1 MKTIAAALLLSTAT
15 LVARPALAQPTNGID
30 AVFADYTG
38 ENVPGCAVGVEK
50 DGKTVLERAYG
61 MADIEERVRAQPNNI
76 YEAGSVSKQFTAAAI
91 VLLARDGK
99 LALSDD
105 IRTYL
110 PEMPDYGTPITIQH
124 LIQHTSGLRDWGSIA
139 AMEGWP
145 RNSRSANNDD
155 VLAIAAR
162 QKGLNYAPGAH
173 YSYSNTNFNLAA
185 IIVSRVSGQ
194 SFAAFTGA
202 RIFDPLGMTNTRWR
216 ERYRTLVPGRATAY
230 AREGGTYVI
239 DQPIEDAHGNGGLL
253 TTVKDLL
260 TWNAA
265 LDADRLGP
273 GFRAAMERVGVLTD
287 GTRIVY
293 ASGLRVTKYRGV
305 AEVAHSGSTGGY
317 RAWLARYPAQRL
329 SIALLCN
336 AGDVDPVAIGQ
347 SVADHYLSG
356 LSPVPVYKPSGELPA
371 GLYVSEITG
380 APITISARADRT
392 LWVDDTALDPVTP
405 GRWSLSGMD
414 FVFGRDNDLVVEANG
429 EKLRYRRVEP
439 VDTVDPTP
447 FVGQY
452 CGTDNPFC
460 MVVHGTSEGGLS
472 IATTGRPG
480 LAAQPLKP
488 AFTDVFT
495 SKYGTVRFVRDA
507 SGEVSGLTYGDSRA
521 WAVEFTRT
529 P

>member
-1 MKTIAAALLLSTAT
+1 MKTIATAF
-15 LVARPALAQPTNGID
+15 LVSVTAFPALAQPNDGID
-30 AVFADYTG
+30 AVFARYTG
-38 ENVPGCAVGVEK
+38 ESVPGCAVGVEK

-61 MADIEERVRAQPNNI
+61 MADIEERVRAQPSSI
-76 YEAGSVSKQFTAAAI
+76 YEAGSISKQFTAAAI
-91 VLLARDGK
+91 VLLARDGT

-105 IRTYL
+105 IRKYL
-110 PEMPDYGTPITIQH
+110 PEMPDYGTPITIEH
-124 LIQHTSGLRDWGSIA
+124 LIQHTSGLRDWGSIS

-185 IIVSRVSGQ
+185 IIVARVSGQ
-194 SFAAFTGA
+194 SFAAFTKA
-202 RIFDPLGMTNTRWR
+202 RIFDPLGMTSTQWR

-230 AREGGTYVI
+230 AREGDTYVI

-260 TWNAA
+260 AWNAA
-265 LDADRLGP
+265 LDADRLGV

-293 ASGLRVTKYRGV
+293 ASGLLVDKHRGID
-305 AEVAHSGSTGGY
+305 EVAHSGATGGY

-336 AGDVDPVAIGQ
+336 AGDVEPVAIGH

-356 LSPVPVYKPSGELPA
+356 LAPMPVYKPSGKLPA
-371 GLYVSEITG
+371 GLYVSEVTG
-380 APITISARADRT
+380 APISIVADAEGGLRI
-392 LWVDDTALDPVTP
+392 DGKALDPVAP
-405 GRWSLSGMD
+405 GRWSLSGTD
-414 FVFGRDNDLVVEANG
+414 FVFGRRNDLVVEANG
-429 EKLRYRRVEP
+429 ERLRYRRVEP
-439 VDTVDPTP
+439 VEMVDPTP
-447 FVGQY
+447 FAGRY
-452 CGTDNPFC
+452 CGADNPFC
-460 MVVHGTSEGGLS
+460 MVVRAAPDGGLS

-495 SKYGTVRFVRDA
+495 SKYATIRFVRDA
-507 SGEVSGLTYGDSRA
+507 SGAVSGLTYGDSRA